1 MENLDIIIL
10 TTVVTILF
18 MVLILASYREMRNM
32 EKEGWEAGK
41 ETSGRAALLDLLSE
55 ILDKN
60 EKDNKKL

>member
-1 MENLDIIIL
+1 MENLDIVIL

-18 MVLILASYREMRNM
+18 MVFILASYREMRNM
-32 EKEGWEAGK
+32 EKNSWEAGK

-60 EKDNKKL
+60 QKEIKK